1 MKSNHIALAIFKE
14 FASFCDTRKSLE
26 DWWRTNR
33 TTLKTMEITDLA
45 TYKEIIG
52 VFKQR
57 SDEIKKERKSAIHD

>member
-1 MKSNHIALAIFKE
+1 MKSNHIVFEIFKE
-14 FASFCDTRKSLE
+14 FSSVCKTRKSLE
-26 DWWRTNR
+26 DWWRVNKKALNTIE
-33 TTLKTMEITDLA
+33 TTDLA

>member
-26 DWWRTNR
+26 DWWRANR
-33 TTLKTMEITDLA
+33 TTLKTMETTDLA

-57 SDEIKKERKSAIHD
+57 SDEIKKERKNG

>member
-1 MKSNHIALAIFKE
+1 MKSNHIVLKIFKE
-14 FASFCDTRKSLE
+14 FSSVCDTRKSLE
-26 DWWRTNR
+26 DWWRANR

-57 SDEIKKERKSAIHD
+57 SDEIKKERKNG